1 MILRLLS
8 FAPRVLPHVV
18 SQRSRGE
25 VRVAEVRLHH
35 FEAGDPCE
43 HRGRPEAAP
52 IIFTSLVLLMLPRLY
67 LRLYMP
73 VLTIGAV
80 ANGLHGL
87 QGNSDECEKT
97 DILDDGGCEE
107 WVTIVMSSIL
117 E

>member
-18 SQRSRGE
+18 SQRSSGE

-52 IIFTSLVLLMLPRLY
+52 IIFTSLLLLMLPRL
-67 LRLYMP
+67 LRLSVP
-73 VLTIGAV
+73 VPIKGAV

-87 QGNSDECEKT
+87 QGNSDECEKKT
-97 DILDDGGCEE
+97 DILDDGVCEE
-107 WVTIVMSSIL
+107 WVTIVCL
-117 E
+117 QY

>member
-18 SQRSRGE
+18 SQRSSGE

-43 HRGRPEAAP
+43 HRGRPEAGP

-67 LRLYMP
+67 MRLSVP
-73 VLTIGAV
+73 VPITIGAV
-80 ANGLHGL
+80 PNGLHGL

-97 DILDDGGCEE
+97 DILDDGVCEE
-107 WVTIVMSSIL
+107 WVTIVCL
-117 E
+117 QY